1 MAHIKFKDSEE
12 MLKAAVLPMQP
23 HIVRVT
29 TDAEPVLTGFTHY
42 LDENGKYALDNGE
55 YEEYTTLYRQGEGW
69 YELSNDGSVYEVA
82 TSTPSDAENY
92 VPTLEEVKANRISA
106 MNVAQQ
112 AAIQNGV
119 SVTLSD
125 GTVEHF
131 TLTDHDQTSLMGLQ
145 TQVLAGVEQIPWHT
159 SDSTEH
165 CKYYSNAD
173 MALITKTAMQYV
185 TYHVT
190 YFRDLR
196 IYINALETSEEVKA
210 VIYGCDI
217 PEEYQSE
224 PLKDMLAQMQ

>member
-1 MAHIKFKDSEE
+1 MAYIKFTDSKDPIRASI
-12 MLKAAVLPMQP
+12 LPMGA
-23 HIVRVT
+23 HVVRIT
-29 TDAEPVLTGFTHY
+29 TDTVPILTGFKLY
-42 LDENGKYALDNGE
+42 LDPEGKYPLDSGE
-55 YEEYTTLYRQGEGW
+55 YEAYTTLYRQGEGW
-69 YELSNDGSVYEVA
+69 YELSNDGSVYVKPEP
-82 TSTPSDAENY
+82 TPHI
-92 VPTLEEVKANRISA
+92 PTLEELKARK
-106 MNVAQQ
+106 VAQMNNVQ
-112 AAIQNGV
+112 QSIIRSGV
-119 SVTLSD
+119 GVTLTD

-145 TQVLAGVEQIPWHT
+145 TQVASGADNIPWHT

-196 IYINALETSEEVKA
+196 IYINALETEESVTA
-210 VIYGCDI
+210 VTYGCDI

-224 PLKDMLAQMQ
+224 PLKDMLAQMS